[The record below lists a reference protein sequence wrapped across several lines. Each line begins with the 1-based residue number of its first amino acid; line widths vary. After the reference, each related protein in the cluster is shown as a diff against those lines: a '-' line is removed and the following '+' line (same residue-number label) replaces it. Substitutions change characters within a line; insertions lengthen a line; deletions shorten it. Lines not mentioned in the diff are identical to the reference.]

1 MQFINSPRGDT
12 EVRVS
17 FDDLYRI
24 VREKLNYF
32 HPDRSDP
39 DAFCQDMCV
48 RIEKKMG
55 IYPNVGAALAT
66 TAGEATNTAQERLDD
81 YRAAVAFIAADAWD
95 GCLDCME
102 ILQAA
107 RGLDIE
113 CDWAGDPNVIAEK
126 LTSLRR
132 RAALATD
139 KG

>member
-12 EVRVS
+12 EARIS

-66 TAGEATNTAQERLDD
+66 TAGEVSERLAKLE
-81 YRAAVAFIAADAWD
+81 RALTEINREATVANDVIRLNRD
-95 GCLDCME
+95 GDGQGRIRVATAMHR
-102 ILQAA
+102 I
-107 RGLDIE
+107 
-113 CDWAGDPNVIAEK
+113 
-126 LTSLRR
+126 
-132 RAALATD
+132 AALAAALTKD
-139 KG
+139 TQP